1 MKTEE
6 VISEL
11 MNLNYS
17 GSKKVKNNFRAFF
30 SRPSLDINSIKF
42 NSKVLNEKNPLVA
55 YFGYIAKGSN
65 LVNKNVHLLVKR
77 WRFYLAC
84 RQQMSLRLSTAAP
97 GVA

>member
-1 MKTEE
+1 MYFCQGKDPENPLLGFYRMSCYVEIVLFEKMRLTVSEDEE

-42 NSKVLNEKNPLVA
+42 NLKVLNEKNPLVA
-55 YFGYIAKGSN
+55 YFGYYC
-65 LVNKNVHLLVKR
+65 KR
-77 WRFYLAC
+77 K
-84 RQQMSLRLSTAAP
+84 
-97 GVA
+97 